1 MRFPVPWRTAS
12 STMLSDVDQV
22 VSQGNRVSNISSLTG
37 VWIGGALLVLSGCAK
52 HLEFPPLGTP
62 LSASVKLETSSAL
75 KDLALRYTDS
85 CGHLQD
91 VPLGGRL
98 RDALQEGLHR
108 TFNRVVLEGEETTSS
123 PDHLVQVDLVD
134 SSFDLNKE
142 ALYDR
147 APAVVR
153 LNAIARIY
161 DRTGVLLRQTDI
173 AVSRQER
180 LRLEQLSK
188 NCDYVI
194 DPFVQDTT
202 IDFATRVAL
211 TAKQAAASRDV
222 LSSTEPIASSPGSPV
237 VLPALGPGGTE
248 LPNGSA
254 TASSTLRFKALLLD
268 ENSDLL
274 FEGGEH
280 IRVRLDVVNTG
291 LTPVENA
298 SASLTGTQLVLEHF
312 PTTVLRIPPLQPGQ
326 TKSLEF
332 VATLPLLAQPEPAE
346 IRAVVEERNG
356 AAAPPQTL
364 SFTIAPTGTRGDDVD
379 QVLSHSSPVRH
390 PDTTIIAI
398 GLNSTLTQ
406 QMPSRKYAAH
416 DAETVAKYFQTLGG
430 VPSSNIAL
438 LTDRKTTSAQIEKTL
453 REWLPT
459 RSTKDGLVII
469 YFSGHAM
476 VSQKGEILL
485 VPYDGTKTPTSLYRL
500 SALESVLA
508 KLNPRQALLI
518 FDGKASPIVDQ
529 TKPPT
534 TPRWDLDG
542 ENTIQLIAVEG
553 FATGIE
559 DDAHRHGLFTYYLLR
574 GLRGEADTNRDGKV
588 TLGEVSRFVR
598 QKVAWA
604 SNSRFGTTQRPQII
618 PQLKSD
624 DKAADLVLTTLPS
637 LAASETP

>member
-1 MRFPVPWRTAS
+1 MRPT
-12 STMLSDVDQV
+12 VDQTGTQTNGLGGLRILAGLWLSGV
-22 VSQGNRVSNISSLTG
+22 LFVLT
-37 VWIGGALLVLSGCAK
+37 GCAK
-52 HLEFPPLGTP
+52 HLEFPPMGTP
-62 LSASVKLETSSAL
+62 LSASAKLETSSAL
-75 KDLALRYTDS
+75 KDLTLRYTDS
-85 CGHLQD
+85 CGQLQD

-98 RDALQEGLHR
+98 QEALQESLRR
-108 TFNRVVLEGEETTSS
+108 TFDRVVSDGADSADPT
-123 PDHLVQVDLVD
+123 DHLVQVDLVD

-147 APAVVR
+147 APAVLH
-153 LNAIARIY
+153 LNAIARVY
-161 DRTGVLLRQTDI
+161 DRTGTLLRQADI

-188 NCDYVI
+188 NCDYII

-211 TAKQAAASRDV
+211 TAKQAAGSHNS
-222 LSSTEPIASSPGSPV
+222 LSSTEPTAPPPGTPV
-237 VLPALGPGGTE
+237 VPPTLSPAPVEQPRSTA
-248 LPNGSA
+248 A
-254 TASSTLRFKALLLD
+254 TSTTLRFKAHLLD
-268 ENSDLL
+268 ENSDLVL
-274 FEGGEH
+274 EGGEH
-280 IRVRLDVVNTG
+280 IRVRVDVVNTG
-291 LTPVENA
+291 STLVENA
-298 SASLTGTQLVLEHF
+298 SASLTGTRLALEHF
-312 PTTVLRIPPLQPGQ
+312 PTTVLRVPPLQPGQ

-346 IRAVVEERNG
+346 IRVTVEERSG

-364 SFTIAPTGTRGDDVD
+364 SFTIAPTGARGDDID
-379 QVLSHSSPVRH
+379 QVSTQVAPVRH
-390 PDTTIIAI
+390 PDISVIAI
-398 GLNSTLTQ
+398 GLSSTLTQ
-406 QMPSRKYAAH
+406 QIPSRKHAAH

-438 LTDRKTTSAQIEKTL
+438 LTDRKATSAHIEKTL
-453 REWLPT
+453 REWLPA
-459 RSTKDGLVII
+459 RSTKARVVII

-476 VSQKGEILL
+476 VSPRGEIML

-508 KLNPRQALLI
+508 KLNPQQAIVI
-518 FDGKASPIVDQ
+518 FDGKTAPTVDQ
-529 TKPPT
+529 TKTPI

-542 ENTIQLIAVEG
+542 ENTIRLIAVEG
-553 FATGIE
+553 LATGIE
-559 DDAHRHGLFTYYLLR
+559 DEAHRHGLFTYYLLR

-588 TLGEVSRFVR
+588 TFGEMSGFVR

-604 SNSRFGTTQRPQII
+604 SKSQFGTTQRPQMI
-618 PQLKSD
+618 PPLKPD

>member
-1 MRFPVPWRTAS
+1 M
-12 STMLSDVDQV
+12 
-22 VSQGNRVSNISSLTG
+22 
-37 VWIGGALLVLSGCAK
+37 
-52 HLEFPPLGTP
+52 
-62 LSASVKLETSSAL
+62 KLETSSAL

-98 RDALQEGLHR
+98 RDALQQGLHR
-108 TFNRVVLEGEETTSS
+108 TFNRVVLEGEETTSP
-123 PDHLVQVDLVD
+123 PDHLVQVDLID

-161 DRTGVLLRQTDI
+161 DRTGALLRQADI
-173 AVSRQER
+173 AVFRQER

-188 NCDYVI
+188 NCDYLI

-211 TAKQAAASRDV
+211 TAKQAAASQDV
-222 LSSTEPIASSPGSPV
+222 LSSTEPTASSPGSPV
-237 VLPALGPGGTE
+237 APPTLVPAATE
-248 LPNGSA
+248 QPNGPA
-254 TASSTLRFKALLLD
+254 TAPSPLRFKALLLD

-274 FEGGEH
+274 LEGGEH
-280 IRVRLDVVNTG
+280 IRVRLDIVNTG
-291 LTPVENA
+291 STPVENA
-298 SASLTGTQLVLEHF
+298 SASLTGTRLVLEHF

-346 IRAVVEERNG
+346 IRAVVEERGG

-379 QVLSHSSPVRH
+379 QVSTRSSTVQNL
-390 PDTTIIAI
+390 DTAVIAI
-398 GLNSTLTQ
+398 GLDSTLTQ
-406 QMPSRKYAAH
+406 QIPSRKYASH

-430 VPSSNIAL
+430 IPSSNISL
-438 LTDRKTTSAQIEKTL
+438 LTDRKATSAHIEKTL
-453 REWLPT
+453 LEWLPT
-459 RSTKDGLVII
+459 HSTKDGIVIL

-476 VSQKGEILL
+476 VSPKGEILL
-485 VPYDGTKTPTSLYRL
+485 VPYDGTKIPTSLYRL

-508 KLNPRQALLI
+508 KLNPKQALLI
-518 FDGKASPIVDQ
+518 FDGKTSPIVDQ
-529 TKPPT
+529 TKTPP

-542 ENTIQLIAVEG
+542 ENTIRLIAVEG
-553 FATGIE
+553 LATGIE

-588 TLGEVSRFVR
+588 TLGEIGGFVR

-604 SNSRFGTTQRPQII
+604 SKSQFGTTQRPQMI
-618 PQLKSD
+618 PLLKPD

>member
-1 MRFPVPWRTAS
+1 MTHDHR
-12 STMLSDVDQV
+12 LS
-22 VSQGNRVSNISSLTG
+22 NRGILAG
-37 VWIGGALLVLSGCAK
+37 AWIGAVLLVLAGCAT
-52 HLEFPPLGTP
+52 HLVFPPMGTP
-62 LSASVKLETSSAL
+62 LSASAKLETSSAL
-75 KDLALRYTDS
+75 KDLTLRYTDT
-85 CGHLQD
+85 CGQLQE

-98 RDALQEGLHR
+98 QEALQEGLHR
-108 TFNRVVLEGEETTSS
+108 TFDRVVSEGAESAGP
-123 PDHLVQVDLVD
+123 PDHVVQVDLVD

-147 APAVVR
+147 APALIH

-161 DRTGVLLRQTDI
+161 DRTGTLLRQTDI

-180 LRLEQLSK
+180 LRLEQISK
-188 NCDYVI
+188 NCDYI
-194 DPFVQDTT
+194 IGPFIQDTT

-211 TAKQAAASRDV
+211 TAKQAAASHDA
-222 LSSTEPIASSPGSPV
+222 LSSTEPTAPPSESLIVPPTLSPIRP
-237 VLPALGPGGTE
+237 E
-248 LPNGSA
+248 QPNGSA
-254 TASSTLRFKALLLD
+254 ASSALRFKALLLD
-268 ENSDLL
+268 ENSDLM

-280 IRVRLDVVNTG
+280 IRVRVDVVNTG
-291 LTPVENA
+291 STLVENA
-298 SASLTGTQLVLEHF
+298 SVSLTGTQLTLEQF

-326 TKSLEF
+326 TRSLEF
-332 VATLPLLAQPEPAE
+332 VATLPLLAQPEQAE
-346 IRAVVEERNG
+346 IRVIVEERGG

-379 QVLSHSSPVRH
+379 QVSTHASTVQH
-390 PDTTIIAI
+390 PAISVVAI
-398 GLNSTLTQ
+398 GISSTLTQ
-406 QMPSRKYAAH
+406 QIPSRTHAAH

-438 LTDRKTTSAQIEKTL
+438 LTDRKATSTRIEKTL

-459 RSTKDGLVII
+459 RSTTDGIVII
-469 YFSGHAM
+469 YYSGQAM
-476 VSQKGEILL
+476 VSPRGEIML

-508 KLNPRQALLI
+508 RLHPQQAILI
-518 FDGKASPIVDQ
+518 FDGKTSPIVDQ
-529 TKPPT
+529 TKTPP

-542 ENTIQLIAVEG
+542 ENTIRLIAVEG
-553 FATGIE
+553 LATGIE

-588 TLGEVSRFVR
+588 TLGEMSGFVR

-604 SNSRFGTTQRPQII
+604 SKSQFGTTQRPQII
-618 PQLKSD
+618 PLLKAD
-624 DKAADLVLTTLPS
+624 DNATDLVLTTLPS